1 MKKTKVLITLI
12 VVILLV
18 GVLSLIYFKLN
29 DGKVVKTSTG
39 TSLELNIDE
48 DYILNNVSIN
58 KVIFNE
64 NGESKE
70 YSYDDLGITHTV
82 SDDDV
87 QNLLESSELD
97 LNNANVEY
105 DFTYLSGVLD
115 KMNTSRLDTVY
126 ANIEKTDDDFV
137 VNDATIGNSIDT
149 EKLASYIE
157 DNKDNSK
164 LEVNLEDFYKVADDS
179 QPTAQELQ
187 ELVTKFDEGHITYTN
202 GNTIELL
209 DFVKYF
215 ETDGSNIMLS
225 TDEATKEEFKSDLK
239 DELTVT
245 LNNYDIVDNGF
256 YTTDGRVVQINDDE
270 STWGKTIEAELD
282 IDKEVAYI
290 SNLFKDSDGLWNFES
305 IDNRTPI
312 YTQTTNGIG
321 DTYIEV
327 DIVAQHV
334 WHYVDGEIHCDSDC
348 VTGNLSDGHD
358 TPSGFYTIIEM
369 VPGKYLWPKGVTE
382 GIWVDRWMRTTWTG
396 YGLHDAQWREDG
408 EFGGDIYK
416 ENGSHGCINMPTE
429 YAYQLY
435 DDAYLGLPVVIYNE
449 E

>member
-1 MKKTKVLITLI
+1 VKNLLVLWVKEITIMKKTKVLITLI

-245 LNNYDIVDNGF
+245 LNNYDIVDN
-256 YTTDGRVVQINDDE
+256 
-270 STWGKTIEAELD
+270 
-282 IDKEVAYI
+282 
-290 SNLFKDSDGLWNFES
+290 
-305 IDNRTPI
+305 
-312 YTQTTNGIG
+312 
-321 DTYIEV
+321 
-327 DIVAQHV
+327 
-334 WHYVDGEIHCDSDC
+334 
-348 VTGNLSDGHD
+348 
-358 TPSGFYTIIEM
+358 
-369 VPGKYLWPKGVTE
+369 
-382 GIWVDRWMRTTWTG
+382 
-396 YGLHDAQWREDG
+396 
-408 EFGGDIYK
+408 
-416 ENGSHGCINMPTE
+416 
-429 YAYQLY
+429 
-435 DDAYLGLPVVIYNE
+435 
-449 E
+449 